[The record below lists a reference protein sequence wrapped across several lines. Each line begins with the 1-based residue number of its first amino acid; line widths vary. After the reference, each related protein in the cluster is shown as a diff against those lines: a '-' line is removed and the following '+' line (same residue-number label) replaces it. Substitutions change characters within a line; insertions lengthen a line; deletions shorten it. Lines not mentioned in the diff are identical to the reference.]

1 MYQYRNDI
9 PTITNGTREGYQK
22 SEMSSWYSS
31 VSDLNNDIVNL
42 PNTNELGEEEEEQ
55 RKQAEKVWVK
65 ALAPKAF

>member
-1 MYQYRNDI
+1 MRYVHD
-9 PTITNGTREGYQK
+9 T
-22 SEMSSWYSS
+22 S

-42 PNTNELGEEEEEQ
+42 LNANELSEEEEEQ